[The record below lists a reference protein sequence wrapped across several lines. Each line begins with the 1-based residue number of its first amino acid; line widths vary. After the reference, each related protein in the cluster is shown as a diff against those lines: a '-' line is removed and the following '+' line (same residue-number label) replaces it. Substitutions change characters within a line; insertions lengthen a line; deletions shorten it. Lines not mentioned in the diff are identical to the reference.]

1 MSKDKNWFSVHTQ
14 YNVEDADQLFE
25 LINFLINEA
34 QEKFDE
40 EENDTALAQ
49 EMLANIGVRCAKTS

>member
-14 YNVEDADQLFE
+14 YNIEDADQLFE

-49 EMLANIGVRCAKTS
+49 EMLANIGVRCAKAS